1 MSWSPSATYS
11 PSTLGGPISRTSS
24 NDVATPLRLGHVSG
38 SSAWNR
44 RVAGR
49 DWRHTWDESMP
60 KHRRFPRVASGAS
73 RRRRNARN
81 LWMRVLVL
89 RRSPPARG
97 GGDGRHDR
105 VGRVGERDE
114 IVEWRRGLAGT
125 GTCEIEG

>member
-44 RVAGR
+44 RVSGR
-49 DWRHTWDESMP
+49 VWRHTWDESMP

-81 LWMRVLVL
+81 LWMRVLVAIWL
-89 RRSPPARG
+89 RSQLLAPAALKHVG
-97 GGDGRHDR
+97 HDQQR
-105 VGRVGERDE
+105 QHNGQHDDDR
-114 IVEWRRGLAGT
+114 
-125 GTCEIEG
+125 